1 VAEPGPPAC
10 LNCGEKLLGS
20 YCWRCGQSTVDLRR
34 PLREL
39 AGSFFEDVLS
49 LDTRLL
55 RSIGPLLRRP
65 GFLTREYLA
74 GRRAR
79 YAPPLRLFLIATLIF
94 AGLHI
99 VLPSRQGIRIVTG
112 PEGPAP
118 TATRREEGMTLWIPK
133 KLTRFGDA
141 ALQDRLNKAA
151 EKAKAN
157 PQEFMRGMAG
167 NLPRAFFLLLPVF
180 ALLVKLFYWRQD
192 RLYLDHLIF
201 ALHFHAF
208 GFVILSLNAMAVR
221 LREPLST
228 ILLPLLGLWF
238 LAYLAVSLRRVYGNS
253 WPLTVAKL
261 CGLMGLYGVAFL
273 LAGVALI
280 PITLYLL

>member
-1 VAEPGPPAC
+1 VVAEPGPPAC

-20 YCWRCGQSTVDLRR
+20 YCWQCGQSTVDLRR

-65 GFLTREYLA
+65 GFLTREYFA

-79 YAPPLRLFLIATLIF
+79 YATPLRLFLIATLIF
-94 AGLHI
+94 AGLAAL
-99 VLPSRQGIRIVTG
+99 LPARQSVRIVTG
-112 PEGPAP
+112 LEQAGPADP
-118 TATRREEGMTLWIPK
+118 REEARTIRLPK
-133 KLTRFGDA
+133 RLTRFGDA
-141 ALQDRLNKAA
+141 ALQKRLEEAM
-151 EKAKAN
+151 EKAKAK
-157 PQEFMRGMAG
+157 PQEFMRAMAG

-201 ALHFHAF
+201 ALHFHTF
-208 GFVILSLNAMAVR
+208 GFVILSLNAISVR

-228 ILLPLLGLWF
+228 ILLPLLWLWF
-238 LAYLAVSLRRVYGNS
+238 LAYLAISLRRVYGNS
-253 WPLTVAKL
+253 WPLTAVKL
-261 CGLMGLYGVAFL
+261 CGLMVLYGFAFL